1 MSEGAPLRPLR
12 SVLYM
17 PGSNARAL
25 EKAKSI
31 PADGLILDLEDA
43 VAPDAKAAA
52 REQVCA
58 AAASGEYGHRVVTIR
73 VNGLDTEWHADDV
86 AAAAAARP
94 HAVVVPK
101 VGSPQDVLQ
110 VESALLNGG
119 AGESVEIWAMIE
131 TPAAILAAEQI
142 AAATPRLTTFVM
154 GTNDLVSEL
163 RAHHTPGRAPLV
175 FALSRCVLAARAHGK
190 TVLDGVY
197 NDVKDAEGFVA
208 ECRQGRELGMD
219 GKTLIHPS
227 QVEPCNAAFA
237 PSADDVAHARAVIEA
252 FEASL
257 REGKGVATVNGRL
270 IENLHVTDAKR
281 VLALDNAMS
290 ASAKSPRERDEG
302 ACPPTE

>member
-1 MSEGAPLRPLR
+1 MTDAPARPLR

-25 EKAKSI
+25 EKAKAI

-58 AAASGEYGHRVVTIR
+58 ATASGEYGGRVVTIR
-73 VNGLDTEWHADDV
+73 VNGLDTDWHADDV

-110 VESALLNGG
+110 VESALMNAG
-119 AGESVEIWAMIE
+119 ADASIAIWAMIE
-131 TPAAILAAEQI
+131 TPDAILQADQI

-154 GTNDLVSEL
+154 GTNDLLSEL
-163 RAHHTPGRAPLV
+163 RAQATPGRTALV
-175 FALSRCVLAARAHGK
+175 FALSRCVLAARAQGK
-190 TVLDGVY
+190 TILDGVY
-197 NDVKDAEGFVA
+197 NDVKDSDGLAA
-208 ECRQGRELGMD
+208 ECTQARTLGFD

-257 REGKGVATVNGRL
+257 REGKGVATVDGRL
-270 IENLHVTDAKR
+270 IENLHVVDAKR
-281 VLALDNAMS
+281 VLALAE
-290 ASAKSPRERDEG
+290 ATG
-302 ACPPTE
+302 A